1 VQLDGGALRVEAE
14 AGLALFVGADAV
26 VGDKGA
32 GDGTALLLWT
42 IIPTLPRLPSPVRPL
57 QTTVCNVEGCVG
69 GEPECAKENGYA
81 PVGRSVL
88 PLFATRLAPVRMEAP

>member
-57 QTTVCNVEGCVG
+57 QTTVCIVTGHAG
-69 GEPECAKENGYA
+69 GEPECIKASEDAPIGEYMLPPYA
-81 PVGRSVL
+81 R
-88 PLFATRLAPVRMEAP
+88 